1 MFGRIIA
8 VANQKGGV
16 GKTTTAVNLAAS
28 LADAGKRV
36 LLIDFDPQANA
47 TNGIGLNGSNGTG
60 GIYDAIGQTKAPSD
74 VIQDTALEGLKLI
87 PSTPA
92 LAGAELEL
100 VDVPHRESRLKDIC
114 LVLAEQHDFILI
126 DCPPSFGLLTINA
139 LVAAESVLIPVQCE
153 YYAIHGLGQLIENI
167 NRVRRIYNKNLS
179 IEGILLTMLDARNN
193 LCNQVAQEIRATFN
207 DRVFASAIPRNVA
220 LAEAPSYGR
229 PVLTYNNHSAGSRAY
244 IELAQEVLRHG
255 KESVG

>member
-1 MFGRIIA
+1 MSGRVIA
-8 VANQKGGV
+8 IANQKGGV

-47 TNGIGLNGSNGTG
+47 TDGMGLDGLNGTG
-60 GIYDAIGQTKAPSD
+60 GIYDAIGETKAPSD
-74 VIQDTALEGLKLI
+74 LIQDTAMDRLKLI
-87 PSTPA
+87 ASTPA

-100 VDVPHRESRLKDIC
+100 ADMPHRERRLKNIC
-114 LVLAEQHDFILI
+114 LGLVEQHDFILI

-153 YYAIHGLGQLIENI
+153 YYAIHGLGQLMENI
-167 NRVRRIYNKNLS
+167 NRVRRIYNMNLG
-179 IEGILLTMLDARNN
+179 IEGVLLTMLDVRNN
-193 LCNQVAQEIRATFN
+193 LCSQVAQEIRSNFH
-207 DRVFASAIPRNVA
+207 DRVFGCAIPRNIA

-229 PVLTYNNHSAGSRAY
+229 PVLTYNSHSSGARAY
-244 IELAQEVLRHG
+244 IALAQEVLKSG
-255 KESVG
+255 KASVG

>member
-1 MFGRIIA
+1 MSGRIIA
-8 VANQKGGV
+8 IANQKGGV

-47 TNGIGLNGSNGTG
+47 TNGIGLNGSNGAG
-60 GIYDAIGQTKAPSD
+60 GIYDAIGQTKVPSD
-74 VIQDTALEGLKLI
+74 VVQDTALDGLKLI
-87 PSTPA
+87 ASTPA

-100 VDVPHRESRLKDIC
+100 ADVPHRESRLKDIC
-114 LVLAEQHDFILI
+114 LSLVDQQDFILI

-153 YYAIHGLGQLIENI
+153 YYAIHGLGQLMENI
-167 NRVRRIYNKNLS
+167 NRVRRIYNKNLG
-179 IEGILLTMLDARNN
+179 IEGVLLTMLDARNN
-193 LCNQVAQEIRATFN
+193 LCTQVAQEIRSNFHE
-207 DRVFASAIPRNVA
+207 RVFHCAIPRNVA

-229 PVLTYNNHSAGSRAY
+229 PVLTYNNHSSGSRAY
-244 IELAQEVLRHG
+244 VELAQEVLRHG